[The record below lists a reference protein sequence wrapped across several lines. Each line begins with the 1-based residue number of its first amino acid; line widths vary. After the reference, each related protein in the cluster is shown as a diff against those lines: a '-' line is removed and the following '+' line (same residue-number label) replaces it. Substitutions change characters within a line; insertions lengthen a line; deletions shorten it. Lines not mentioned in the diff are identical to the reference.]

1 MLHQCLSFDYFILHF
16 TALRLNSTSSIYS
29 FCLNTFINT
38 HDSTD
43 FHVVVVVFLSL
54 CLFVAFSYMFV
65 GFCLAYS
72 GSFFNFI
79 LWAGVG
85 RVLNK
90 YCLIGRVLSNR

>member
-1 MLHQCLSFDYFILHF
+1 MIQQIF
-16 TALRLNSTSSIYS
+16 TLLLL
-29 FCLNTFINT
+29 F
-38 HDSTD
+38 
-43 FHVVVVVFLSL
+43 FLSL

-79 LWAGVG
+79 LWAGMG

-90 YCLIGRVLSNR
+90 KMSDWEGTQ